1 MCLTTVKC
9 CRIVPVDMGQLLEPY
24 LSYILLAQEN
34 IQIKTLCLRID
45 AERIKSILRG
55 CIRSKNEQGSSTTTA

>member
-1 MCLTTVKC
+1 
-9 CRIVPVDMGQLLEPY
+9 MGQLLEPY

-34 IQIKTLCLRID
+34 IQIKTLRLRID
-45 AERIKSILRG
+45 AERIKGILRG